1 VASEF
6 QHWSSTSR
14 LAQTLYSS
22 KQCRSLPSTSVHA
35 IMAVKAFF
43 YLGLVSLMA
52 FYTVGQSQD
61 VGSTCRDITEC
72 RPGLVCAVG
81 NPLGKCASGAGI
93 VGLTNFILNLAEQD
107 FLTGVTPA
115 QQGPTKNSRALSL
128 ILLAAHDAY
137 ALLTRRFEPK
147 LDLSANSPIFANA
160 RSARRE
166 GAFWARHSMR
176 RAREDVVMLAA
187 GLTAAKTLFTTPVN
201 QQHIEALFN
210 EHLLNPKDKVAV
222 AFGVAVGNL
231 WITSRQGDGS
241 AKSDDGRYTSAP
253 YHHQSDP
260 NTGLVVSSTIK
271 LQPTLGSVWGKVGTF
286 VIGNVEDA
294 TYLAPPPRDNA
305 EYRDAVAEVTKRGN
319 CSSKAKFGQGLT
331 NREVGV
337 FWAYDGADRIGLP
350 PRLYM
355 QIVLSLSELASLRTS
370 KKIRLLTASAVAMT
384 DAGIAAW
391 YYKYKYD
398 FWRPI
403 VGVRNDRVSPLPG
416 WNPVGIPI
424 SNRAK
429 RSDFPQTCVGFTPP
443 FPSYPSGH
451 ATFGTAV
458 FDTVARLLRKRKE
471 DIVVTFT
478 SDEHNGETTDFVTQ
492 KKRRV
497 ITQTFSLA
505 EADKQNQDSRVFLGV
520 HWRFDQSGGSK
531 LGEQVAKRVAFAFKS
546 M

>member
-1 VASEF
+1 
-6 QHWSSTSR
+6 
-14 LAQTLYSS
+14 
-22 KQCRSLPSTSVHA
+22 
-35 IMAVKAFF
+35 MAAKAFF

-61 VGSTCRDITEC
+61 VGSTCRDITGC

-93 VGLTNFILNLAEQD
+93 VGLTNFMLNLAEQD
-107 FLTGVTPA
+107 FLPGVTPA
-115 QQGPTKNSRALSL
+115 QQGPTKASRAFSL

-137 ALLTRRFEPK
+137 ALLTTRFEPK
-147 LDLSANSPIFANA
+147 LELPANSPIFANA
-160 RSARRE
+160 RAARRE
-166 GAFWARHSMR
+166 GAFRARHSTR

-187 GLTAAKTLFTTPVN
+187 GLTAAKSLFTTPVN
-201 QQHIEALFN
+201 QQHIETLFK
-210 EHLLNPKDKVAV
+210 EHLLIPKDKVAV

-241 AKSDDGRYTSAP
+241 AEPDDGRYTSAP

-260 NTGLVVSSTIK
+260 NAGLVVSSTIK
-271 LQPTLGSVWGKVGTF
+271 LQPTLGSIWGKVPTF
-286 VIGNVEDA
+286 VIGNVA
-294 TYLAPPPRDNA
+294 HSTHLQPPPRGNA
-305 EYRDAVAEVTKRGN
+305 EYRDAVAEVIQRGN
-319 CSSKAKFGQGLT
+319 CSTNADFGQGLT

-337 FWAYDGADRIGLP
+337 FWAYDGADRVGLP

-355 QIVLSLSELASLRTS
+355 QIVMSLPELTSLRTS
-370 KKIRLLTASAVAMT
+370 KKVRLLTASAVAMA

-391 YYKYKYD
+391 HYKYKYD
-398 FWRPI
+398 FWRPT
-403 VGVRNDRVSPLPG
+403 VGVRNDPVSPLPD
-416 WNPVGIPI
+416 WNPAGIPI
-424 SNRAK
+424 SNNAK
-429 RSDFPQTCVGFTPP
+429 RPDFPRTCVGFTPP

-458 FDTVARLLRKRKE
+458 FDTVARLLKKRKE

-478 SDEHNGETTDFVTQ
+478 SDEHNGETTDFDTQ
-492 KKRRV
+492 EKRRA

-520 HWRFDQSGGSK
+520 HWRFDQTGGSK
-531 LGEQVAKRVAFAFKS
+531 LGAQVAKRVASAF
-546 M
+546 